1 MASTRWFLVPW
12 LSTALLLASCA
23 TGPKP
28 PAPTPRSAD
37 SAPEKQAAMRAA
49 APHSLELEQN
59 DERWQIEAAKERK
72 RQQDAAKAKSQG
84 PENGKSVNVTPPR

>member
-1 MASTRWFLVPW
+1 
-12 LSTALLLASCA
+12 
-23 TGPKP
+23 
-28 PAPTPRSAD
+28 
-37 SAPEKQAAMRAA
+37 MRAA